1 MSKNNRKKRNF
12 MQNSVIKNTDQNV
25 NIELFRSRIQKL
37 NEEVKKQNNR
47 CNSALIILLFFFIFL
62 LISLFISSNTFL
74 FFSLLF
80 LYCFVIVLRNNRFR
94 KAITR
99 KKIKGDKLKI
109 FLFDN

>member
-47 CNSALIILLFFFIFL
+47 CNSALIILLIFSILFTGILIKFQLSNKKIFNLSPFIF
-62 LISLFISSNTFL
+62 FL
-74 FFSLLF
+74 VIAFLNLLF
-80 LYCFVIVLRNNRFR
+80 LNT
-94 KAITR
+94 ITKQY
-99 KKIKGDKLKI
+99 KKK
-109 FLFDN
+109 